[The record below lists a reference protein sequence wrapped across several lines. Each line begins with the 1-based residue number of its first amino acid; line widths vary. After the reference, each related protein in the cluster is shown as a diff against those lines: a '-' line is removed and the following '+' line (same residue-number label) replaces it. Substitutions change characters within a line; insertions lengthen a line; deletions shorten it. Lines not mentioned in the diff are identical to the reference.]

1 MQVSPVS
8 IRQWNYIRASAAGIA
23 VLAVAI
29 SLIVAPNIHGVLG
42 AGLAV
47 IMAAIAA
54 IDARYFI
61 IPDQLNS
68 AAIALGLISARFGT
82 DSGMTEVAWAI
93 TRGVTLA
100 FVFFGLRLAY
110 RTLRKKDGVG
120 LGDVKLAGVAGVW
133 LCWQTASVAIE
144 IAALSAL
151 FVYVM
156 YCYLS
161 NQALRTSAH
170 QPFGL
175 FFAPAIWLG
184 WLLDT
189 LMSNPF

>member
-1 MQVSPVS
+1 MQAGPMS

-23 VLAVAI
+23 VLAVSV
-29 SLIVAPNIHGVLG
+29 SLIVAPDIHGVLG

-47 IMAAIAA
+47 VMAAIAA

-61 IPDQLNS
+61 IPDELNI
-68 AAIALGLISARFGT
+68 AATALGLISACFGT
-82 DSGMTEVAWAI
+82 DGGMVEVAGAI

-100 FVFFGLRLAY
+100 LAFFGLRLGY
-110 RTLRKKDGVG
+110 RTLRKKDGLG
-120 LGDVKLAGVAGVW
+120 LGDVKLAGAAGIW
-133 LCWQTASVAIE
+133 LGWQTVSMAIE
-144 IAALSAL
+144 FAALTAL
-151 FVYVM
+151 IIYVM
-156 YCYLS
+156 YSYLS

-189 LMSNPF
+189 LMSSPF